1 MMVLL
6 LVLLMWAY
14 LGEVM
19 DEQRDS
25 ATSTVTILP
34 LKAEANIL
42 HTVLNAALLVLWII
56 AVVIGRA
63 CSRAAAP
70 PLARWVRIYLHGRW
84 LGRRDFR
91 IHS

>member
-6 LVLLMWAY
+6 QVFLMWAY

-34 LKAEANIL
+34 LKAAAIIL
-42 HTVLNAALLVLWII
+42 LLSTSIRLQHAAFGLLPD
-56 AVVIGRA
+56 A
-63 CSRAAAP
+63 
-70 PLARWVRIYLHGRW
+70 
-84 LGRRDFR
+84 F
-91 IHS
+91 

>member
-6 LVLLMWAY
+6 QVFLMWAY

-34 LKAEANIL
+34 LKAAANIL
-42 HTVLNAALLVLWII
+42 LSIRLQHAAFGLLPD
-56 AVVIGRA
+56 A
-63 CSRAAAP
+63 
-70 PLARWVRIYLHGRW
+70 
-84 LGRRDFR
+84 F
-91 IHS
+91 

>member
-42 HTVLNAALLVLWII
+42 HTVLNAVLFFGLLLW
-56 AVVIGRA
+56 
-63 CSRAAAP
+63 
-70 PLARWVRIYLHGRW
+70 
-84 LGRRDFR
+84 
-91 IHS
+91 